1 MKITSHYHKKQHFM
15 MMKTKNIKSRYTI
28 LLTLGFIVL
37 FIAPLSAFGQT
48 YYSKASTDTTVT
60 IGYNIKTNTSAISM
74 IKGSDIETHATDNL
88 SNALG
93 GLLTGLSAQQMGG
106 VPGSDGSSLWL
117 RGYRTLSGGYS
128 QPLILIDNAPG
139 DYSFLDP
146 NEIESI
152 KVLKDAASTA
162 IYGQRGANGVIL
174 VTTKRGKAG
183 KMSIKLNAQ
192 TGFQELV
199 GLPTFLNSY
208 EYGKLFNEAKFNEGN
223 TTPFYDDATL
233 DKYRDQT
240 GNNIYTNPSVDYIG
254 QFLKPTAP
262 IQRYSL
268 SISGGSNF
276 AKYNIV
282 LGIMDQQG
290 FYKYAVNDP
299 KYSTNASSTRYNIR
313 TNLDVQINKRL
324 NILFNL
330 SGQMTRNKSP
340 YVGNSTI
347 WSTIMH
353 ELPNS
358 YPIYTPTGNLGGTST
373 KFNNPVGLMSRS
385 GYQEVNNRNMQAML
399 EANQQLDFITPGLT
413 ATLSAAYNG
422 FNTYGYQKKQEFAVY
437 SVDEFLK
444 ETKYGLDKPLSD
456 GTDLSNDMNYST
468 SLWASVNYD
477 RTFGD
482 HSIQAKVMS
491 YLDKKAIPRYSPYV
505 NLNNGVTV
513 NYGFLNRYFLGGT
526 LSYSGN
532 DNYAPGNRFG
542 LFYSVSGAWDVH
554 KESFFEKSAVLT
566 ALKLRS
572 SYGLVG
578 NNGQVTT
585 QRYLYQTQYTTGE
598 GYPFGTT
605 YSSSNG
611 TLESQAGNPFFT
623 WEKSKQFNI
632 GIDGGLF
639 KKIYFSFDY
648 YTDNRFD
655 MLASPMNKLSDIF
668 GSTLSYTNI
677 GKVNSKGF
685 EVVLGVNE
693 KVGDFRL
700 NLELNAT
707 FSDNKV
713 IENGEV
719 NGLFSNQQ
727 AISKQSFGEWGLKIL
742 GFFYDA
748 ADVTN
753 SPVQKFGT
761 YAPGDVKYADL
772 NGDNVIDANDR
783 TLLGGTGIPNLFTSA
798 NLKLSF
804 KGFDLGVQFVGL
816 FNRQVYIPS
825 EFSNAIPNG
834 GKLAVGA
841 YQRWANYT
849 DQNGDLIDTRGTAI
863 YPRLL
868 TAVSTNNTQNS
879 TQNIKAADFIRL
891 KNIEIGYSLP
901 KVWMKAIR
909 LENIRLFCNGY
920 NLALL
925 YDEAKVGDPEY
936 PGAPIWSYG
945 KTRIL
950 SFGASVSF

>member
-1 MKITSHYHKKQHFM
+1 M
-15 MMKTKNIKSRYTI
+15 MMKTNNIKNIHNVLIS
-28 LLTLGFIVL
+28 LGFVVLSIV
-37 FIAPLSAFGQT
+37 PLSAFGQT
-48 YYSKASTDTTVT
+48 EYPKVPSDSTAT
-60 IGYNIKTNTSAISM
+60 IGYNIKTNTAAISV

-88 SNALG
+88 TNALG

-106 VPGSDGSSLWL
+106 VPGSDGSNLWL

-128 QPLILIDNAPG
+128 QPLVLIDNAPG

-146 NEIESI
+146 NEIQTIEI
-152 KVLKDAASTA
+152 LKDAAATA
-162 IYGQRGANGVIL
+162 VYGQRGANGVIL
-174 VTTKRGKAG
+174 VTTKRGKVG
-183 KMSIKLNAQ
+183 KMSVKFNTQ

-208 EYGKLFNEAKFNEGN
+208 EYGKLFNEAKFNEGDA
-223 TTPFYDDATL
+223 TPFYDDATL
-233 DKYRDQT
+233 EKYKDQT
-240 GNNIYTNPSVDYIG
+240 RNNIYTNPSVDYIG

-299 KYSTNASSTRYNIR
+299 KYSTNASSTRYNMR

-330 SGQMTRNKSP
+330 SGQITRNKSP

-358 YPIYTPTGNLGGTST
+358 YPIFTPSGNLGGTST

-385 GYQEVNNRNMQAML
+385 GYQEVNNRNMQTML

-437 SVDEFLK
+437 TVDSSLV
-444 ETKYGLDKPLSD
+444 ETIYGLDKPLSD
-456 GTDLSNDMNYST
+456 GTDLSNDMNYNI
-468 SLWASVNYD
+468 SLWASINYE
-477 RTFGD
+477 RTFGI

-491 YLDKKAIPRYSPYV
+491 YLDQKYIPRYSPYS
-505 NLNNGVTV
+505 NLNYVATV
-513 NYGFLNRYFLGGT
+513 NYGFLNRYFMGGT

-532 DNYAPGNRFG
+532 DNYAPGRRFG
-542 LFYSVSGAWDVH
+542 LFYSISGAWDIH
-554 KESFFEKSAVLT
+554 KESFLDRNEVVT
-566 ALKLRS
+566 ALKIRS

-578 NNGQVTT
+578 NNGQISS

-598 GYPFGTT
+598 GYPFGKTF
-605 YSSSNG
+605 SSSNG
-611 TLESQAGNPFFT
+611 TIEYQAGNPFFT

-639 KKIYFSFDY
+639 QKVYFSFDY
-648 YTDNRFD
+648 YTDNRYD
-655 MLASPMNKLSDIF
+655 MLASPMNKLPDIF
-668 GSTLSYTNI
+668 ASTLSYTNI
-677 GKVNSKGF
+677 GMVNSKGF
-685 EVVLGVNE
+685 EAILGVNE
-693 KVGDFRL
+693 KVGDFKL
-700 NLELNAT
+700 NVELNAT
-707 FSDNKV
+707 FSDNQV

-719 NGLFSNQQ
+719 NGLDPNTQ
-727 AISKQSFGEWGLKIL
+727 AIGKQSYGEWGLKSI

-772 NGDNVIDANDR
+772 NGDNIIDGNDKTR
-783 TLLGGTGIPNLFTSA
+783 LGGSGIPNLFTSA
-798 NLKLSF
+798 NFKVF
-804 KGFDLGVQFVGL
+804 YKGFDIGAQIVGL
-816 FNRQVYIPS
+816 FNREVYIPA
-825 EFSNAIPNG
+825 EFSNAIPYG

-849 DQNGDLIDTRGTAI
+849 DQNGDLVDTRSTAI

-868 TAVSTNNTQNS
+868 TTLSSNNTQNS
-879 TQNIKAADFIRL
+879 TLNIKEADFIRL
-891 KNIEIGYSLP
+891 KNIEIGYTLP
-901 KVWMKAIR
+901 NAWMKAIK
-909 LENIRLFCNGY
+909 LESIRLFCNGY

-925 YDEAKVGDPEY
+925 YDKAKIGDPEY

>member
-1 MKITSHYHKKQHFM
+1 M
-15 MMKTKNIKSRYTI
+15 MNTYNIHNRLIS
-28 LLTLGFIVL
+28 LGFVVL
-37 FIAPLSAFGQT
+37 SMVPVCALGQT
-48 YYSKASTDTTVT
+48 EYPKATPDTTVSM
-60 IGYNIKTNTSAISM
+60 GYNIKTSTAAISV
-74 IKGSDIETHATDNL
+74 IEGSALETHATDNL

-93 GLLTGLSAQQMGG
+93 GLLPGLSAQQMGG
-106 VPGSDGSSLWL
+106 VPGSDGSTLWL
-117 RGYRTLSGGYS
+117 RGFRTLSGGYA

-174 VTTKRGKAG
+174 ITTKRGKAG
-183 KMSIKLNAQ
+183 KLSIKLDAQ
-192 TGFQELV
+192 SGFQELV

-208 EYGKLFNEAKFNEGN
+208 EYGKLFNEAKFNEGA
-223 TTPFYDDATL
+223 TVPFYKDATL
-233 DKYRDQT
+233 EKFKNQT
-240 GNNIYTNPSVDYIG
+240 GNNVYTNPSVDYIG
-254 QFLKPTAP
+254 QFLKPSAP

-276 AKYNIV
+276 AKYTIL

-290 FYKYAVNDP
+290 FYKYSVNDP
-299 KYSTNASSTRYNIR
+299 KYSTNASSVRYNMR
-313 TNLDVQINKRL
+313 TNLDIQINKRL
-324 NILFNL
+324 NVLFNL
-330 SGQMTRNKSP
+330 AGQITRNKSP

-358 YPIYTPTGNLGGTST
+358 YPVFNPSGNLGGTST

-413 ATLSAAYNG
+413 ATFSAAYSG

-437 SVDEFLK
+437 SVDTNLV

-468 SLWASVNYD
+468 SLWASLNYD

-482 HSIQAKVMS
+482 HSIHANVMS
-491 YLDKKAIPRYSPYV
+491 YLDQKFIPRYSPYS
-505 NLNNGVTV
+505 NLNYGATV
-513 NYGFLNRYFLGGT
+513 NYGFLDRYFLGGT
-526 LSYSGN
+526 ITYSGN
-532 DNYAPGNRFG
+532 DNYAPDRRFG
-542 LFYSVSGAWDVH
+542 LFYSISGAWDVH
-554 KESFFEKSAVLT
+554 KESFLNDNTVVS
-566 ALKLRS
+566 ALKFRT

-578 NNGQVTT
+578 NNGQVTS
-585 QRYLYQTQYTTGE
+585 QRYLYQTQFITGE
-598 GYPFGTT
+598 GYPFGKT

-611 TLESQAGNPFFT
+611 TVESQAGNPFFT

-632 GIDGGLF
+632 AVDGGLF
-639 KKIYFSFDY
+639 NKVYYSFDY

-677 GKVNSKGF
+677 GRVNSKGF
-685 EVVLGVNE
+685 EAMLGVNE
-693 KVGDFRL
+693 KVGDLLF
-700 NLELNAT
+700 NVELNAT
-707 FSDNKV
+707 FSDNQV

-719 NGLFSNQQ
+719 NGLVPNIQGIGKPSY
-727 AISKQSFGEWGLKIL
+727 GEWGLKSL

-753 SPVQKFGT
+753 SPIQKFGT
-761 YAPGDVKYADL
+761 YGPGDVKYEDL
-772 NGDNVIDANDR
+772 NQDGIIDGNDR
-783 TLLGGTGIPNLFTSA
+783 SRLGGTGIPNLFTSA
-798 NLKLSF
+798 NF
-804 KGFDLGVQFVGL
+804 KVSYKGLDLGFQLVGL

-849 DQNGDLIDTRGTAI
+849 DQNGDLIDTRSTAI

-868 TAVSTNNTQNS
+868 TTLSSNNTQNS
-879 TQNIKAADFIRL
+879 TLNLKEADFIRL
-891 KNIEIGYSLP
+891 KNIEIGYTLP
-901 KVWMKAIR
+901 KAWMKAIK

-925 YDEAKVGDPEY
+925 YDKAKIGDPEF

-950 SFGASVSF
+950 SLGASVNF

>member
-1 MKITSHYHKKQHFM
+1 M
-15 MMKTKNIKSRYTI
+15 MMKTKNSLTIYNVLISFGIIFLSIMPSNLIGQNEYTKI
-28 LLTLGFIVL
+28 L
-37 FIAPLSAFGQT
+37 P
-48 YYSKASTDTTVT
+48 DTTIT
-60 IGYNIKTNTSAISM
+60 IGYNVKTNTAAVSVIQG
-74 IKGSDIETHATDNL
+74 KDIETHATDNL

-93 GLLTGLSAQQMGG
+93 GLLPGISAQQMGG
-106 VPGSDGSSLWL
+106 VPGSDGSNIWL
-117 RGYRTLSGGYS
+117 RGYRTLSGGAS

-139 DYSFLDP
+139 DFTMLDP
-146 NEIESI
+146 NEIETI

-174 VTTKRGKAG
+174 VTTKRGKIG
-183 KMSIKLNAQ
+183 KISIKLNTQ

-208 EYGKLFNEAKFNEGN
+208 EYGKLFNEAKFNEGS

-233 DKYRDQT
+233 DKYKDQT

-262 IQRYSL
+262 TQRYSL

-276 AKYNIV
+276 AKYNII

-290 FYKYAVNDP
+290 FYKYAVDDP
-299 KYSTNASSTRYNIR
+299 KYSTNASSTRYNMR

-330 SGQMTRNKSP
+330 SGQITRNKSP

-358 YPIYTPTGNLGGTST
+358 YPIYTPSGNLGGTST
-373 KFNNPVGLMSRS
+373 KFNNPIGLMSRS
-385 GYQEVNNRNMQAML
+385 GYQEVNNRNMQVML
-399 EANQQLDFITPGLT
+399 EANQQLDFITKGLT

-468 SLWASVNYD
+468 SLWGSVNYEG
-477 RTFGD
+477 TFGN
-482 HSIQAKVMS
+482 HSIQAKVLT
-491 YLDKKAIPRYSPYV
+491 YLDQKAIPRYSPYV
-505 NLNNGVTV
+505 NLNYAANV
-513 NYGFLNRYFLGGT
+513 NYSFLNRYFLGGS

-532 DNYAPGNRFG
+532 DNYAPGKRFG
-542 LFYSVSGAWDVH
+542 LFYSVSGAWDIH
-554 KESFFEKSAVLT
+554 KESLFAKSSILT
-566 ALKLRS
+566 ELKIRS

-578 NNGQVTT
+578 NNGQVST
-585 QRYLYQTQYTTGE
+585 QRYLYQTQYATGE

-605 YSSSNG
+605 FSSING
-611 TLESQAGNPFFT
+611 TVESQAGNPYFT
-623 WEKSKQFNI
+623 WEKAKQFNI

-639 KKIYFSFDY
+639 KKVYFSLDY
-648 YTDNRFD
+648 YTDNRYD
-655 MLASPMNKLSDIF
+655 MLASPMNKLPDVF

-677 GKVNSKGF
+677 GKVNSRGF
-685 EVVLGVNE
+685 EAVLGVNE
-693 KVGDFRL
+693 KMGDFKL
-700 NLELNAT
+700 NVELNAT

-719 NGLFSNQQ
+719 NGLASNLQG
-727 AISKQSFGEWGLKIL
+727 IGKPSYGEWGLKSL

-753 SPVQKFGT
+753 SPIQKFGT
-761 YAPGDVKYADL
+761 YSPGDVKYADL
-772 NGDNVIDANDR
+772 NNDGIIDGNDKTR
-783 TLLGGTGIPNLFTSA
+783 LGGTGIPNLFTSA
-798 NLKLSF
+798 NFKLSF
-804 KGFDLGVQFVGL
+804 KGFDLGIQIVGL
-816 FNRQVYIPS
+816 FNREVYIPL

-841 YQRWANYT
+841 YQRWAYYT
-849 DQNGDLIDTRGTAI
+849 DQNGDNIDTRSTAL

-879 TQNIKAADFIRL
+879 TLNIQAADFIRL
-891 KNIEIGYSLP
+891 KNIEIGYALP
-901 KVWMKAIR
+901 KKWMKAIK
-909 LENIRLFCNGY
+909 LENIRLFCNAY

-925 YDEAKVGDPEY
+925 YDEAKIGDPEY
-936 PGAPIWSYG
+936 PGACIWSYG

-950 SFGASVSF
+950 SFGASISF

>member
-1 MKITSHYHKKQHFM
+1 MMKI
-15 MMKTKNIKSRYTI
+15 KNNLSIYKHLMSF
-28 LLTLGFIVL
+28 GFIVL
-37 FIAPLSAFGQT
+37 SFIPSGVFGQT
-48 YYSKASTDTTVT
+48 DRPGSPDSTIT
-60 IGYNIKTNTSAISM
+60 IGYNVKTNTAAISV
-74 IKGSDIETHATDNL
+74 IRGSELETHATDNL

-93 GLLTGLSAQQMGG
+93 GLLTGISAQQMGG
-106 VPGSDGSSLWL
+106 VPGSDGSNLWL
-117 RGYRTLSGGYS
+117 RGFRTLSGGAS
-128 QPLILIDNAPG
+128 QPLVLVDNAPG
-139 DYSFLDP
+139 DYTMLDP
-146 NEIESI
+146 NEIETI

-183 KMSIKLNAQ
+183 RMSIKLDAQ

-208 EYGKLFNEAKFNEGN
+208 EYGKLFNEAKFNEGSPI
-223 TTPFYDDATL
+223 PFYDDATL
-233 DKYRDQT
+233 AKYKDQT

-254 QFLKPTAP
+254 QFLKPNAP

-268 SISGGSNF
+268 NISGGSSF
-276 AKYNIV
+276 AKYSIL
-282 LGIMDQQG
+282 LGVMDQQG
-290 FYKYAVNDP
+290 FYKYAVEDP
-299 KYSTNASSTRYNIR
+299 KYSTNASSTRYNMR
-313 TNLDVQINKRL
+313 TNLDIQINKRL
-324 NILFNL
+324 SVLFNL
-330 SGQMTRNKSP
+330 SGQIARNKSP
-340 YVGNSTI
+340 FVGNSTI

-358 YPIYTPTGNLGGTST
+358 YPIFTPTGMLGGTST

-399 EANQQLDFITPGLT
+399 EATQQLDFITKGLT
-413 ATLSAAYNG
+413 ITVSGAYNG
-422 FNTYGYQKKQEFAVY
+422 FNTYGYQKQQSFAVY
-437 SVDEFLK
+437 SVDANLVQ
-444 ETKYGLDKPLSD
+444 TKFGLDKPLSD
-456 GTDLSNDMNYST
+456 GTDLSNDMNYTT
-468 SLWASVNYD
+468 SLWGSINYD
-477 RTFGD
+477 RSFGD
-482 HSIQAKVMS
+482 HSLQATVMT
-491 YLDKKAIPRYSPYV
+491 YLDQKFIPRYSPYV
-505 NLNNGVTV
+505 NLNYGATL
-513 NYGFLNRYFLGGT
+513 NYGFLKRYFLGGS
-526 LSYSGN
+526 LSKSGT
-532 DNYAPGNRFG
+532 DNYAPGSRFG
-542 LFYSVSGAWDVH
+542 LFYSFSGGWDVH
-554 KESFFEKSAVLT
+554 KESFLSESNILT
-566 ALKLRS
+566 QLKIRS

-578 NNGQVTT
+578 NNGQVST

-605 YSSSNG
+605 YSSTSG
-611 TLESQAGNPFFT
+611 TVESQAGNPYFT

-639 KKIYFSFDY
+639 NKVYFSFDY

-655 MLASPMNKLSDIF
+655 MLASPMNKLPDIF

-677 GKVNSKGF
+677 GKVNSKGI
-685 EVVLGVNE
+685 EAVLGVNE
-693 KVGDFRL
+693 KMGDFRL
-700 NLELNAT
+700 NMELSAT

-719 NGLFSNQQ
+719 NGLSSNLQG
-727 AISKQSFGEWGLKIL
+727 IGKQSFGEWGLKSL

-748 ADVTN
+748 ADIAN

-772 NGDNVIDANDR
+772 NHDGIIDGNDKTR
-783 TLLGGTGIPNLFTSA
+783 LGGTGIPNLFTSA

-804 KGFDLGVQFVGL
+804 KGFDIGVQIVGL
-816 FNRQVYIPS
+816 FNREVYIPL

-841 YQRWANYT
+841 YSRWANYT
-849 DQNGDLIDTRGTAI
+849 DQNGNVVDTRSTAL

-868 TAVSTNNTQNS
+868 TTVSTNNTQNS
-879 TQNIKAADFIRL
+879 TLNIKEADFIRL
-891 KNIEIGYSLP
+891 KNIEIGYTLP
-901 KVWMKAIR
+901 KAWMKAIK
-909 LENIRLFCNGY
+909 LESIRLFCNGY

-925 YDEAKVGDPEY
+925 YDQAKIGDPEY

-950 SFGASVSF
+950 SFGASLNF

>member
-1 MKITSHYHKKQHFM
+1 M
-15 MMKTKNIKSRYTI
+15 MMKTININKIHNLRISLCFI
-28 LLTLGFIVL
+28 LIS
-37 FIAPLSAFGQT
+37 IIPLSVFGQNDIPKV
-48 YYSKASTDTTVT
+48 SLDTFVT
-60 IGYNIKTNTSAISM
+60 TGYNIKTNTAAVSVIE
-74 IKGSDIETHATDNL
+74 GSDIEIHATDNL

-106 VPGSDGSSLWL
+106 VPGSDGSNLWL

-146 NEIESI
+146 NEIQTIE
-152 KVLKDAASTA
+152 VLKDAAATA

-183 KMSIKLNAQ
+183 KMSIKLNTQ

-208 EYGKLFNEAKFNEGN
+208 EYGKLFNEAKFNEGSK
-223 TTPFYDDATL
+223 TPFYDDATL
-233 DKYRDQT
+233 AKYKDQT
-240 GNNIYTNPSVDYIG
+240 GNNIYTNPSVDFIG
-254 QFLKPTAP
+254 QFLKPSAP

-276 AKYNIV
+276 AKYDIF

-290 FYKYAVNDP
+290 FYKYAVEDP
-299 KYSTNASSTRYNIR
+299 KYSTNASSTRYNMR
-313 TNLDVQINKRL
+313 TNLDIQINNNL

-330 SGQMTRNKSP
+330 SGQLTRNKAP
-340 YVGNSTI
+340 YVGNTTI
-347 WSTIMH
+347 WTTIMH

-358 YPIYTPTGNLGGTST
+358 YPIFTPSGNLGGTST

-385 GYQEVNNRNMQAML
+385 GYQEVNNRNVQAML
-399 EANQQLDFITPGLT
+399 EANQKLDFFTPGLS
-413 ATLSAAYNG
+413 ATLSAAYSG
-422 FNTYGYQKKQEFAVY
+422 FNTYGYQKQQSFAVY
-437 SVDEFLK
+437 SVDANLV

-456 GTDLSNDMNYST
+456 GTDLSNDMNYNT
-468 SLWASVNYD
+468 SLWGSINYD
-477 RTFGD
+477 RTFGN
-482 HSIQAKVMS
+482 HTIQAKVLS
-491 YLDKKAIPRYSPYV
+491 YLDEKFIPRYSPYV
-505 NLNNGVTV
+505 NLNYGANV
-513 NYGFLNRYFLGGT
+513 NYGFLKRYFLEGT

-532 DNYAPGNRFG
+532 DNYAPSSRFG
-542 LFYSVSGAWDVH
+542 LFYSISGAWDAH
-554 KESFFEKSAVLT
+554 KESFLEKNTVLT
-566 ALKLRS
+566 ALKIRS

-578 NNGQVTT
+578 NNGQVST

-605 YSSSNG
+605 FSSVSG
-611 TLESQAGNPFFT
+611 TVESQAGNPFFT

-632 GIDGGLF
+632 GVDGSLF
-639 KKIYFSFDY
+639 NKVYFSFDY

-655 MLASPMNKLSDIF
+655 MLASPMNKLPDIF
-668 GSTLSYTNI
+668 GSSLSYTNI
-677 GKVNSKGF
+677 GMVNSRGL
-685 EVVLGVNE
+685 EAVLGVNE
-693 KVGDFRL
+693 KMGDFKL
-700 NLELNAT
+700 NVELNAT

-719 NGLFSNQQ
+719 NGLSPNLQG
-727 AISKQSFGEWGLKIL
+727 IGKSSFGEWGLKSL
-742 GFFYDA
+742 GLFHDA
-748 ADVTN
+748 ADIAN

-761 YAPGDVKYADL
+761 YGPGDVKYADL
-772 NGDNVIDANDR
+772 NHDGIIDGNDR
-783 TLLGGTGIPNLFTSA
+783 TRLGGTGIPNLFTSA
-798 NLKLSF
+798 NFKLSY
-804 KGFDLGVQFVGL
+804 KGFDLGVQIVGL
-816 FNRQVYIPS
+816 FNREVYIPA
-825 EFSNAIPNG
+825 EFSNAIPYG

-849 DQNGDLIDTRGTAI
+849 DQNGEIIDTRSTAI

-868 TAVSTNNTQNS
+868 TTLSSNNTQNS
-879 TQNIKAADFIRL
+879 TLNIKEADFIRL

-901 KVWMKAIR
+901 KAWMKAIKI
-909 LENIRLFCNGY
+909 ESIRLFCNGY

-925 YDEAKVGDPEY
+925 YDEAKIGDPEY

-950 SFGASVSF
+950 SFGATVSF